1 MKKVAKLR
9 VDKKQQKQE
18 EFIIPLE
25 QDFANEDFVFD
36 FEDDDT
42 GVVFEFEDLDEDD
55 YQSQEF

>member
-55 YQSQEF
+55 Y